1 MSFCFDGDDQLNSV
15 GGRFGGVDSMEMEE
29 SVEGIGCVV
38 ESRPLLDP
46 FPTFIVIRALDLLLI
61 ALLFCLEPGPRRN
74 T

>member
-1 MSFCFDGDDQLNSV
+1 
-15 GGRFGGVDSMEMEE
+15 MEMEE

-38 ESRPLLDP
+38 ESRPLFDP

-61 ALLFCLEPGPRRN
+61 TLLFCLEPGQRRN